1 MGPARSSSA
10 TAVIEPE
17 IRLLRPEDVPLL
29 HLGRHRRA
37 NDAVVRRIL
46 SDYPNRSVWSPET
59 LEFALVAPWRHRRDV
74 AVIDELSAVKHARA
88 LLQAA
93 VRNCRREGDA
103 VALMMEMDE
112 RRPPSFYGRAGL
124 QLIENVITYELPRV
138 RPMAGSGELSFTLAD
153 PGRPEHLA
161 ALLQIDHAA
170 FPWLWWN
177 SEEEFCVYGES
188 PGTELHLGALDGRPV
203 AYIGVS
209 LFPGWGH
216 LDRIA
221 VDPLVQG
228 RGLGRQT
235 LMQAINVLHG
245 AGARRIALSTQ
256 QENTRSQRLYE
267 AFGFRRSPGYD
278 YRLYG
283 AALHIAAAELTGTAI
298 TPRQSGQAGD
308 ETGPATEDDTNRWAA
323 ASASYSS
330 SRPGANPTDR
340 PSVS

>member
-1 MGPARSSSA
+1 MAPAQSSPA
-10 TAVIEPE
+10 TTEIEPD
-17 IRLLRPEDVPLL
+17 IRLLRPDDVPRL

-37 NDAVVRRIL
+37 NDGVVTRML
-46 SDYPNRSVWSPET
+46 TEYPNRSVWSPET

-74 AVIDELSAVKHARA
+74 AVIDELSAVKQARA

-112 RRPPSFYGRAGL
+112 RRHPSFYGRAGL
-124 QLIENVITYELPRV
+124 HLIENVITYELPKV
-138 RPMAGSGELSFTLAD
+138 RPIAGSGELRFTRVNPA
-153 PGRPEHLA
+153 RPDELA

-177 SEEEFCVYGES
+177 SEEEFRVYGEA

-203 AYIGVS
+203 AYVGIS

-221 VDPLVQG
+221 VDPAVQG

-235 LMQAINVLHG
+235 LIQAINVLHG
-245 AGARRIALSTQ
+245 AGARRTALSTQ

-283 AALHIAAAELTGTAI
+283 AALHVAAAELMNTTTELERG
-298 TPRQSGQAGD
+298 RAGEAPD
-308 ETGPATEDDTNRWAA
+308 PATEDDTNRWAA
-323 ASASYSS
+323 VSASYSS
-330 SRPGANPTDR
+330 SPPGANPTDQ

>member
-1 MGPARSSSA
+1 MAPAQSSPPA
-10 TAVIEPE
+10 TEIESE
-17 IRLLRPEDVPLL
+17 IRLLRPDDVPLL

-37 NDAVVRRIL
+37 NDAVVKRVL
-46 SDYPNRSVWSPET
+46 TEYPNRSVWSPET

-74 AVIDELSAVKHARA
+74 AVIDELSAVKQARP

-112 RRPPSFYGRAGL
+112 RRQPSFYGRAGL
-124 QLIENVITYELPRV
+124 RLIENVITYELPKV
-138 RPMAGSGELSFTLAD
+138 RPIADTGELRFGLAN
-153 PGRPEHLA
+153 PARPEQLA

-177 SEEEFCVYGES
+177 SEEEFRVYGES
-188 PGTELHLGALDGRPV
+188 PGTELHLGTLDSRPV
-203 AYIGVS
+203 AYVGVS

-221 VDPLVQG
+221 VDPAVQG
-228 RGLGRQT
+228 GGLGRQT
-235 LMQAINVLHG
+235 LIHAINVLHG

-267 AFGFRRSPGYD
+267 GFGFRRSPGYD

-283 AALHIAAAELTGTAI
+283 AALNIAAAELMRSNQAE
-298 TPRQSGQAGD
+298 SGQVGD
-308 ETGPATEDDTNRWAA
+308 VPGLATEDDTNRWAA
-323 ASASYSS
+323 ASANSS
-330 SRPGANPTDR
+330 SSPPGANPTDQ

>member
-1 MGPARSSSA
+1 MAPAQSSPPA
-10 TAVIEPE
+10 TEVKPE
-17 IRLLRPEDVPLL
+17 IRLLRPDDVPLL

-37 NDAVVRRIL
+37 NDAAVQRIL
-46 SDYPNRSVWSPET
+46 TDYPNRSVWTPET

-74 AVIDELSAVKHARA
+74 AVIDELSAVKHVRT

-103 VALMMEMDE
+103 VALMTEMDE
-112 RRPPSFYGRAGL
+112 RRHPSFYGRAGL
-124 QLIENVITYELPRV
+124 HLIENVITYELPKV
-138 RPMAGSGELSFTLAD
+138 RPMANSGELSFALVNPA
-153 PGRPEHLA
+153 RPEQLA

-177 SEEEFCVYGES
+177 SEEEFRVYGES

-203 AYIGVS
+203 AYVGVS

-221 VDPLVQG
+221 VDLEVQG

-235 LMQAINVLHG
+235 LTYAINVLHG

-283 AALHIAAAELTGTAI
+283 AALHVAAAELMRTNQAA
-298 TPRQSGQAGD
+298 SGEAGN
-308 ETGPATEDDTNRWAA
+308 EPGPATEDDTNRWAA
-323 ASASYSS
+323 VSASYSS
-330 SRPGANPTDR
+330 SPPGANPTDQ